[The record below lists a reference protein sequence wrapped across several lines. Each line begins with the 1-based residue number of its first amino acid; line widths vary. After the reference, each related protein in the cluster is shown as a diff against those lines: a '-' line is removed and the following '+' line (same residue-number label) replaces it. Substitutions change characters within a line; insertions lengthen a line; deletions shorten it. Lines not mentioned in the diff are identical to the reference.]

1 MSMIRMNGLCAEC
14 WDRCVLVYVALTSE
28 DEKVG
33 MLKKGHETGKRTK
46 WSAYPNKSSPSSP
59 SRSRVSRA
67 SISMWRRELRFCSP
81 LSASLPMASNKY
93 RIGTELSYGS
103 DLEDVSSLRLLPPE
117 EGDTNLAS
125 DDDPPWD
132 RGFIGAEFLRRRRCR
147 EFPPC
152 CSSMGSS
159 PPRCSDSVVVTVLG
173 MFREDVRSTCRSVP
187 LWLEN

>member
-1 MSMIRMNGLCAEC
+1 M
-14 WDRCVLVYVALTSE
+14 CVTIVCVALTSE
-28 DEKVG
+28 DVKFG
-33 MLKKGHETGKRTK
+33 MLKKGHETGKRTIS
-46 WSAYPNKSSPSSP
+46 SAYPNKSSP

-67 SISMWRRELRFCSP
+67 SVSMWRKELRFCSP
-81 LSASLPMASNKY
+81 LSASLPIASNKY

-103 DLEDVSSLRLLPPE
+103 DLEDVSLSRLLPPE
-117 EGDTNLAS
+117 EGDTNLVVLAS
-125 DDDPPWD
+125 DDDPPCD
-132 RGFIGAEFLRRRRCR
+132 RGLIGAEFLRRRRCR